1 MWHLYTMTLNSIL
14 NYEIFQLGDFKLL
27 LGNLLVGLIIA
38 AGAILLLFIL
48 KKIILKPR
56 FFINKIDEKRRIAA
70 YSIIKY
76 FIWIIS
82 VFIILKAAGVE
93 IGPLLLGSSVL
104 LIGLGFGLQNIFKDF
119 VSGLFL
125 LFEGTIKIGDVI
137 EVDNII
143 GKVTEINLRSSEIFT
158 RDDMTIIVPNS
169 KFIVEQVVN
178 WSHNEQKARFA
189 VKVNVAY
196 GSDTELVFKC
206 LEETM
211 SENGSV
217 SKKPIPFVRF
227 TDFGESSLNFE
238 MLFYSKNIFRIEN
251 VKSDLRRNV
260 YLKLKENGLAI
271 PFPQRD
277 VHIKGIEKMLRI
289 QE

>member
-1 MWHLYTMTLNSIL
+1 MWHLCTMTLNSIL

-82 VFIILKAAGVE
+82 IFIILKAAGVE

-211 SENGSV
+211 SENRSV

-251 VKSDLRRNV
+251 VKSDLRRSV

-277 VHIKGIEKMLRI
+277 VHIKGIEKMVRI

>member
-48 KKIILKPR
+48 KKVILKPR

-251 VKSDLRRNV
+251 VKSDLRRSV

-277 VHIKGIEKMLRI
+277 VHIKGIEKMVRI

>member
-251 VKSDLRRNV
+251 VKSDLRRSV
-260 YLKLKENGLAI
+260 YLKLKKNGLAI

-277 VHIKGIEKMLRI
+277 VHIKGIEKMVRI

>member
-1 MWHLYTMTLNSIL
+1 MTLNSIL

-27 LGNLLVGLIIA
+27 LGNLLVGILI
-38 AGAILLLFIL
+38 AGATILLLFLL

-56 FFINKIDEKRRIAA
+56 FFITKIDEKRRITA
-70 YSIIKY
+70 YSITKY
-76 FIWIIS
+76 FIWIVS
-82 VFIILKAAGVE
+82 TLVILKVVGVE

-119 VSGLFL
+119 ISGLFL
-125 LFEGTIKIGDVI
+125 LFEGTIKVGDVI
-137 EVDNII
+137 EVDKVI

-158 RDDMTIIVPNS
+158 RDDTTIIVPNS

-196 GSDTELVFKC
+196 GSDAELVFKC
-206 LEETM
+206 LEEAM
-211 SENGSV
+211 IENRAV
-217 SKKPIPFVRF
+217 SKKPVPFVRF
-227 TDFGESSLNFE
+227 TEFGESSMNFE
-238 MLFYSKNIFRIEN
+238 MLFWSKNIFRIEN
-251 VKSDLRRNV
+251 VQSDLRRSV
-260 YLKLKENGLAI
+260 YKKLKENGLAI

-277 VHIKGIEKMLRI
+277 IHIKGVEHMVDFKDKKSTN
-289 QE
+289 

>member
-1 MWHLYTMTLNSIL
+1 MWHLCTMTLNSIL

-48 KKIILKPR
+48 KKVILKPR
-56 FFINKIDEKRRIAA
+56 FLINKIDEKRRIAA

-82 VFIILKAAGVE
+82 IFIILKAAGVE

-251 VKSDLRRNV
+251 VKSDLRRSV

-277 VHIKGIEKMLRI
+277 VHIKGIEKMVRI

>member
-1 MWHLYTMTLNSIL
+1 MTLNSIL

-211 SENGSV
+211 SENRSV

-251 VKSDLRRNV
+251 VKSDLRRSV

-277 VHIKGIEKMLRI
+277 VHIKGIEKMVRI

>member
-1 MWHLYTMTLNSIL
+1 M
-14 NYEIFQLGDFKLL
+14 
-27 LGNLLVGLIIA
+27 
-38 AGAILLLFIL
+38 
-48 KKIILKPR
+48 
-56 FFINKIDEKRRIAA
+56 
-70 YSIIKY
+70 
-76 FIWIIS
+76 
-82 VFIILKAAGVE
+82 
-93 IGPLLLGSSVL
+93 
-104 LIGLGFGLQNIFKDF
+104 
-119 VSGLFL
+119 SGLFL

-251 VKSDLRRNV
+251 VKSDLRRSV

>member
-211 SENGSV
+211 SENRAV

-251 VKSDLRRNV
+251 VKSDLRRSV
-260 YLKLKENGLAI
+260 YLKLKKNGLAI

>member
-1 MWHLYTMTLNSIL
+1 MTLNSIL

-251 VKSDLRRNV
+251 VKSDLRRSV

>member
-251 VKSDLRRNV
+251 VKSDLRRSV

>member
-1 MWHLYTMTLNSIL
+1 MTLNSIL

-48 KKIILKPR
+48 KKVILKPR
-56 FFINKIDEKRRIAA
+56 FLINKIDEKRRIAA

-211 SENGSV
+211 SENRSV

-251 VKSDLRRNV
+251 VKSDLRRSV

-277 VHIKGIEKMLRI
+277 VHIKGIEKMVRI

>member
-1 MWHLYTMTLNSIL
+1 MWHLCTMTLNSIL

-211 SENGSV
+211 SENRSV

-251 VKSDLRRNV
+251 VKSDLRRSV

-277 VHIKGIEKMLRI
+277 VHIKGIEKMVRI